1 MYWRACAAPLPH
13 VQSVAWGNGCECLR
27 AGLLASISGWQTA
40 PMQSPH
46 TTQRDAR
53 DESSTHE
60 PVSPERFMADI
71 LTNRHNRAILDRWH
85 ELALPNG
92 WLVAGCLFQTVWN
105 LLSGRPPEQDI
116 KDYDLFYF
124 DAGDL
129 SEAGEQRMQ
138 ARVEQVLGDL
148 GVMVEA
154 SNQARVHTWY
164 PTHFGQ
170 PYEALHSVE
179 DGIQRFL
186 VPATCVA
193 VRPREVYAPN
203 GLRLL
208 YEGVLAMNPLVPHQE
223 LFERKAA
230 SYRRRWPWLRL
241 Q

>member
-1 MYWRACAAPLPH
+1 MYWRARVAPLPH

-27 AGLLASISGWQTA
+27 AALHASTSGWQTA

-46 TTQRDAR
+46 NMERDAR
-53 DESSTHE
+53 GESSTHE

-71 LTNRHNRAILDRWH
+71 LTNRHNRAILERWH

-124 DAGDL
+124 DADDL

-164 PTHFGQ
+164 PAHFGQ

-193 VRPREVYAPN
+193 VQPGEVYAPN
-203 GLRLL
+203 GLQLL
-208 YEGVLAMNPLVPHQE
+208 YEGLLAMNPLVPHQE

-230 SYRRRWPWLRL
+230 SYKHRWPWLSV

>member
-1 MYWRACAAPLPH
+1 MHSRD
-13 VQSVAWGNGCECLR
+13 
-27 AGLLASISGWQTA
+27 
-40 PMQSPH
+40 

-53 DESSTHE
+53 AAPGTPE
-60 PVSPERFMADI
+60 PVSHERFMADI
-71 LTNRHNRAILDRWH
+71 LTNRHNRAILDRWTD
-85 ELALPNG
+85 LTLPHG

-105 LLSGRPPEQDI
+105 LRSARPPEQDI

-129 SEAGEQRMQ
+129 SEAGEQRVQ

-148 GVMVEA
+148 GITVEA
-154 SNQARVHTWY
+154 SNQARVHLWY
-164 PTHFGQ
+164 EAHFGQ
-170 PYEALHSVE
+170 PYEALRSVE

-193 VRPREVYAPN
+193 VRPGAVYAPN

-208 YEGVLAMNPLVPHQE
+208 YEGTLAMNPLVPHRE

-230 SYRRRWPWLRL
+230 SYRRRWAWLKV